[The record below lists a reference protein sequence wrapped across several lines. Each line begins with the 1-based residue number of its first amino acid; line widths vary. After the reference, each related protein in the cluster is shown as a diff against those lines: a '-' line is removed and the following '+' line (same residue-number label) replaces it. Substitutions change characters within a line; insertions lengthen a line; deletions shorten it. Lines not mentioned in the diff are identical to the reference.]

1 MLYVLNFKKLVAH
14 MFIHSICYAPNIG
27 NEAVYKFIEETINE
41 QLSDHLSDQHIFK
54 LIKTHQMNAHSRTC
68 LIYNKMNVASPILYT
83 LLRRQLL
90 QNFLILSLAMIK
102 SKNF

>member
-27 NEAVYKFIEETINE
+27 NEAVYTFIEETINE
-41 QLSDHLSDQHIFK
+41 QLSDHLSDQQIFK

-102 SKNF
+102 RKNF